1 MKGGNFVKSPE
12 IAREIF
18 RSRLG
23 TLIRP
28 YKKYQCRG
36 LEKSTSIYD
45 KVYHKWNEFA
55 GFVLPYAGCNCF
67 LTYHLPLDYLKAN
80 FKYYDVDDIPVTRW
94 KTFGRKINLVGIKEF
109 RPAQSQI
116 ISEIERSK
124 KESNIWFVNL
134 QTGQGKTLLS
144 TYLSTK
150 FNLKTL
156 ILCFSDD
163 ILTQWINTYIT
174 KTDID
179 ERRILHLSGKVIDNI
194 LAGAIDPDDFDIFL
208 STPTLLDRFGSSRMD
223 YSKITELFNKCGF
236 GLMIYDEA
244 HRNVSNI
251 VKISAI
257 TNVRY
262 QLYLSA
268 DFSQGGYEREVIYKK
283 IFANAQVV
291 TPSEDLKRSMNYT
304 HIVIVDYDTYPNAIE
319 QNEPF
324 NKYGYSAE
332 LYMKYQFKKKT
343 LLKAMCQ
350 VIENIRKK
358 DKERRFLILFVNIEH
373 VDKMYDILTKV
384 FPDEKIG
391 KFYSKLPDEE
401 KEDTKNNASIIVATY
416 SSFGTGLDTEN
427 IKYVLSPNQ
436 CNKVMDNQA
445 AGRARPLADGTNAL
459 YFIFIDNGFSYCK
472 RKLRIRLNYL
482 NETKSKTSTVYRL
495 HYIEKESED

>member
-1 MKGGNFVKSPE
+1 MKSPE

-179 ERRILHLSGKVIDNI
+179 ERRILHLSGRVIDNI
-194 LAGAIDPDDFDIFL
+194 LSGDINPDDFDIFL

-257 TNVRY
+257 SNVRY

-304 HIVIVDYDTYPNAIE
+304 HIVINDKVEKDSFTAIPKGTNKEYNKFLLVNNKCFSGADSLTRLCKKSHFAKIIGENTRGEGYGLTPLFLTINTKFPLMLRFTVEAPINELEQIDYKNEYNVTPDISCPGNNALNVALDII
-319 QNEPF
+319 
-324 NKYGYSAE
+324 
-332 LYMKYQFKKKT
+332 KKK
-343 LLKAMCQ
+343 Q
-350 VIENIRKK
+350 N
-358 DKERRFLILFVNIEH
+358 
-373 VDKMYDILTKV
+373 TK
-384 FPDEKIG
+384 
-391 KFYSKLPDEE
+391 
-401 KEDTKNNASIIVATY
+401 
-416 SSFGTGLDTEN
+416 
-427 IKYVLSPNQ
+427 Q
-436 CNKVMDNQA
+436 
-445 AGRARPLADGTNAL
+445 R
-459 YFIFIDNGFSYCK
+459 
-472 RKLRIRLNYL
+472 
-482 NETKSKTSTVYRL
+482 
-495 HYIEKESED
+495 

>member
-1 MKGGNFVKSPE
+1 MKSPE

-156 ILCFSDD
+156 ILCFSYD
-163 ILTQWINTYIT
+163 ILTQ
-174 KTDID
+174 
-179 ERRILHLSGKVIDNI
+179 
-194 LAGAIDPDDFDIFL
+194 
-208 STPTLLDRFGSSRMD
+208 
-223 YSKITELFNKCGF
+223 
-236 GLMIYDEA
+236 
-244 HRNVSNI
+244 
-251 VKISAI
+251 
-257 TNVRY
+257 
-262 QLYLSA
+262 
-268 DFSQGGYEREVIYKK
+268 
-283 IFANAQVV
+283 
-291 TPSEDLKRSMNYT
+291 
-304 HIVIVDYDTYPNAIE
+304 
-319 QNEPF
+319 
-324 NKYGYSAE
+324 
-332 LYMKYQFKKKT
+332 
-343 LLKAMCQ
+343 
-350 VIENIRKK
+350 
-358 DKERRFLILFVNIEH
+358 
-373 VDKMYDILTKV
+373 
-384 FPDEKIG
+384 
-391 KFYSKLPDEE
+391 
-401 KEDTKNNASIIVATY
+401 
-416 SSFGTGLDTEN
+416 
-427 IKYVLSPNQ
+427 
-436 CNKVMDNQA
+436 
-445 AGRARPLADGTNAL
+445 
-459 YFIFIDNGFSYCK
+459 
-472 RKLRIRLNYL
+472 
-482 NETKSKTSTVYRL
+482 
-495 HYIEKESED
+495 